1 MLDLTRLS
9 TTSIEN
15 DWKLKMFVR
24 CETNSNKAGAPDLIR
39 DVGGNNPFRA
49 PKRNKGHLGGLPS
62 CDRLHNGTRTLFIA
76 GVIVVIA
83 GLLFPLP
90 AHILDVLLIFSLSL
104 TAAVLIITFSARG
117 ALQVQGFPLLIVLVT
132 MLRMALSVACSRLIL
147 SRGNAGTIVSL
158 FGNIVARHNCVLAI
172 LFFGA
177 LAIVI
182 FRTICKTVK
191 NINRAATEFIT
202 DIVPIKQISIES
214 DLNAGVIN
222 ESQALNLR
230 SKIGR
235 EAGFFV
241 AMAGAARFI
250 LCAAVIELVTVTVSI
265 VASTAMGIESGT
277 TAGISIQT
285 YTTLAVGAGMM
296 TQIPALVA
304 AVASGYLV
312 RKSSVFVGAND
323 ELTEQTAERIQAVAG
338 VRAPSCDLF
347 QGSSNEVAPT
357 QIEALKYGNTVNST
371 EPVEYIDAELT
382 EITNPTASVNI
393 ETEKIVSEDLELVD
407 ESQSIGNEDE
417 QEDLSLWA
425 WEEIKYSDYYEAIA
439 ELIESKLANVT
450 KTTLMAAE
458 RVEELPVTIPV
469 NIAVHLAQRNH
480 KCLLVDLD
488 LKRDAISKVFDIDGG
503 ECNNRVRGKAIATCI
518 NNLWVWP
525 ASYFN
530 KGDGDPEATNI
541 KDVITRLES
550 RYECVVV
557 YAPNIKAL
565 ADSHRITGC
574 AGAAM
579 LFGSKSKF
587 ESSSIS
593 DCYKLLISSGSEILQ
608 PTEVL
613 AEAV

>member
-1 MLDLTRLS
+1 
-9 TTSIEN
+9 
-15 DWKLKMFVR
+15 MFVR
-24 CETNSNKAGAPDLIR
+24 CETNSNKAGASDLIR
-39 DVGGNNPFRA
+39 DVGHNNSFCA
-49 PKRNKGHLGGLPS
+49 PKRNKGHLGELPS
-62 CDRLHNGTRTLFIA
+62 CDRLQNGTRNLFIA
-76 GVIVVIA
+76 VVIAVIA

-132 MLRMALSVACSRLIL
+132 MLRMALSVACNRLIL
-147 SRGNAGTIVSL
+147 SRGNVGTIVSL
-158 FGNIVARHNCVLAI
+158 FGNIVARNNCVLAI
-172 LFFGA
+172 LVFGA

-182 FRTICKTVK
+182 FRTICKAVK
-191 NINRAATEFIT
+191 NISRAATEFTT
-202 DIVPIKQISIES
+202 DIDPIKQISIDS

-230 SKIGR
+230 SKIAR

-250 LCAAVIELVTVTVSI
+250 LCAAVIELVIVTVSI
-265 VASTAMGIESGT
+265 VASMAMGIASGT

-296 TQIPALVA
+296 TQILALVA

-312 RKSSVFVGAND
+312 RKSSVSVGAND
-323 ELTEQTAERIQAVAG
+323 ELAEQTAERIKAVDG
-338 VRAPSCDLF
+338 VRARAPSCDLF
-347 QGSSNEVAPT
+347 QGSSNEIART
-357 QIEALKYGNTVNST
+357 QVEELKYGNTIKPT

-382 EITNPTASVNI
+382 EITNPAASVNI
-393 ETEKIVSEDLELVD
+393 ETEKIVSEDLEWVD

-417 QEDLSLWA
+417 KEDLSLWF
-425 WEEIKYSDYYEAIA
+425 WEEIKDGDYYEAIA
-439 ELIESKLANVT
+439 ELIESKSANVT
-450 KTTLMAAE
+450 KTTLMASE
-458 RVEELPVTIPV
+458 SIEELPVTIPV

-480 KCLLVDLD
+480 KCLLIDLD
-488 LKRDAISKVFDIDGG
+488 LKRGAISKVFDIDSG
-503 ECNNRVRGKAIATCI
+503 EHNNRVRGKAIATCI

-525 ASYFN
+525 VSYFN
-530 KGDGDPEATNI
+530 KGDGYPKATNI

-550 RYECVVV
+550 RYEHVVV

-565 ADSHRITGC
+565 ADRHRITGC

-613 AEAV
+613 AGAV